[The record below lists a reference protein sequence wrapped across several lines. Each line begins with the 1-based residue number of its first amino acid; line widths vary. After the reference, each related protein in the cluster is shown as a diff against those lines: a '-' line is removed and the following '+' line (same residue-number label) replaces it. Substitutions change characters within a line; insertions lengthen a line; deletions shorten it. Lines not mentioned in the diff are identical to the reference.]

1 MTVRYVLGRVGIYA
15 AAVLTFIFF
24 AAPLLW
30 MFSTAFK
37 AQSEWFA
44 TPPDLIP
51 HVPTLDN
58 FTKLVSSAFPS
69 YFLNSAL
76 VGVLATIPTLVI
88 AVGAAYAVTFLRFSW
103 KGLIVAAVLLTQ
115 LIPLAVTV
123 LPLYQTAAR
132 LGALDS
138 LVTLSIAYMS
148 FTTPV
153 AVWLLYGFMA
163 HLPVELAEAAQVDGC
178 TKFGAFIRVMLPIA
192 IPGIVATGVYV
203 FFSAWQEFVLA
214 ITFLSSKSNMTLPV
228 GILGF
233 IGEHATDWG
242 QMMAA
247 SVVLTIPLFLVFAY
261 LQRFLIAGLSR
272 GAVKG

>member
-1 MTVRYVLGRVGIYA
+1 MGIYLA
-15 AAVLTFIFF
+15 AALVFLFF

-30 MFSTAFK
+30 MLSTAFK
-37 AQSEWFA
+37 GQAEWFA

-51 HVPTLDN
+51 GAPTLDN
-58 FTKLVSSAFPS
+58 FTKLASSDFPA
-69 YFLNSAL
+69 YFLNSAI
-76 VGVLATIPTLVI
+76 VGLIATIPTLMI
-88 AVGAAYAVTFLRFSW
+88 AIGAAYAVTFLRFRG
-103 KGLIVAAVLLTQ
+103 KGVIIGVVLLTQ
-115 LIPLAVTV
+115 LIPIAVTV
-123 LPLYQTAAR
+123 LPLYTMAAG

-138 LVTLSIAYMS
+138 LITVAVAYMS

-153 AVWLLYGFMA
+153 AVWLLYGFMT

-178 TKFGAFIRVMLPIA
+178 SKFGGFVRVMLPIA
-192 IPGIVATGVYV
+192 VPGIIATAVYV

-214 ITFLSSKSNMTLPV
+214 LTFLSSKSKMTLPV

-247 SVVLTIPLFLVFAY
+247 SVVLTLPLIVLFVY
-261 LQRFLIAGLSR
+261 LQRYLVAGLSR